1 MRSQFINIT
10 SLRLLFPILVA
21 VLIYSAPIAFTQ
33 TYSFKNYNV
42 ENGLSQSQV
51 LSIFQDNPGNLWV
64 GTNGEGIWKFSGKSN
79 ITITK
84 KDGLTGNYIYSIVQD
99 SKGKMWFGTNNG
111 ISIYDG
117 HKYTNITVDQGL
129 PHNRVYCITE
139 DKFRDQ
145 IWIATENGVAIYK
158 DGKIS
163 LFNQRDLFTKT
174 FVFTILVDKK
184 NTVWFGTFG
193 RGLIRYRDDVV
204 KKYTTDDGLNKDV
217 IRMLKQDNKGNILIG
232 TLNGLNYYDYS
243 TDKINNLIINNDP
256 NSVNTVTGCI
266 VQKSGDIWISLYS
279 GTIHKLRY
287 IQGKLKLVFSIYSIG
302 NAKNI
307 WTIVEDK
314 ENNIWL
320 GTIDYGLFKFGGLR
334 FLNFNEENDGLQS
347 NSVYAICQSKDGK
360 YWVGTKNSGL
370 SRMTINEQN
379 NKADFINYSYDL
391 IEKKG
396 KPIKQLRM
404 SGSSCTSVMQDHQGS
419 IWVTSTNG
427 LTMIRNDS
435 IFNYLPS
442 KSENKLIKAIIKPG
456 LTSPACNHIIQDS
469 HGTYWV
475 GTNNGVT
482 KILDTNF
489 INFNKTYPV
498 LAKKNIYRIYEDH
511 KRQLWFLTDSGVY
524 VYDYNKLKHYGR
536 KDGLVDEMVVA
547 VSQDKQNNYWFGTKE
562 GVFFYNPAKGF
573 RNIDMKAGLASNNIY
588 LLIFDDRR
596 NLIIGTPKGLDMLDV
611 KKYIDNNVSDI
622 RHFGNLEGF
631 IGQECNL
638 NACYKDKK
646 GRIWFGTI
654 KGVTIYDPAFDR
666 KNIIKPITQL
676 TNIKLEYKDF
686 DWGPYCNGYDSIT
699 RLPKNLVLPYNKNNI
714 TFEFVAASLM
724 LPENVRYKV
733 MLEGLDK
740 KWSPARSKNEAEY
753 PSLAPGTYTFRVIA
767 CNNDGVWA
775 DEALS
780 FTFTINP
787 PFWQTWWF
795 YTIAIILIL
804 VIIYF
809 VIKRREHAIL
819 QKNIKLEQKVNQ
831 RTAELRQANEEIS
844 AQRDEL
850 ESQRDI
856 VTLQNAKLEGIIK
869 EVSDSINYAK
879 RLQTSAFPNIKII
892 KDHFNDHFILYKP
905 KDVVS
910 GDFYWFAKVESQLVV
925 AVADCTGHG
934 VPGAFMSILG
944 MSLLKEIVINEY
956 ITQPDVILRR
966 LRKEVIKAIGQ
977 TGSQGEQKDG
987 MDISLCSINTETMM
1001 LQWAGANNPCFIIND
1016 GKAKEFKADKMPIAI
1031 YEKMDKFTLH
1041 EVPINKGCMIY
1052 MWGDGYQ
1059 DQFGGPNGKKFMSKK
1074 FRELLLS
1081 ISEKPMKEQHDILD
1095 DTIERWKCGYGTI
1108 FEQTDDITVMGLKI

>member
-1 MRSQFINIT
+1 MSP
-10 SLRLLFPILVA
+10 LRLFFPLLVA
-21 VLIYSAPIAFTQ
+21 VFLYSMPFAYSQ
-33 TYSFKNYNV
+33 TYSYKKYNV

-51 LSIFQDNPGNLWV
+51 LSIFQDEPGNLWV
-64 GTNGEGIWKFSGKSN
+64 GTNGEGVWKFNGKNYVS
-79 ITITK
+79 ITK
-84 KDGLTGNYIYSIVQD
+84 KDGLTGNYVYCIVQD
-99 SKGKMWFGTNNG
+99 SKGWMWFGTNNG

-117 HKYTNITVDQGL
+117 HKYTNLTVDQGL
-129 PHNRVYCITE
+129 PHNRVYSVAE
-139 DKFRDQ
+139 DKSRGQ
-145 IWIATENGVAIYK
+145 MWIATENGVAVYK

-163 LFNQRDLFTKT
+163 LFNQSDVFTKT

-193 RGLIRYRDDVV
+193 RGLIRYKDGNI

-217 IRMLKQDNKGNILIG
+217 IRMLKQDYKGNILIG
-232 TLNGLNYYDYS
+232 TLNGMNYYEYS
-243 TDKINNLIINNDP
+243 TEKIKNIVIDNDP
-256 NSVNTVTGCI
+256 NIVNTVTGCI
-266 VQKSGDIWISLYS
+266 VQESGDIWISLYS
-279 GTIHKLRY
+279 GVFHKLRY
-287 IQGKLKLVFSIYSIG
+287 IHNKLQLVFSINSIG

-307 WTIVEDK
+307 WTLLEDK
-314 ENNIWL
+314 EDNIWF
-320 GTIDYGLFKFGGLR
+320 GTIDFGLLKFGGLM
-334 FLNFNEENDGLQS
+334 FLNYNEENDGLQN
-347 NSVYAICQSKDGK
+347 NSVYAICQTKDGN
-360 YWVGTKNSGL
+360 YWIGTKNSGL
-370 SRMTINEQN
+370 IRMIINEQN
-379 NKADFINYSYDL
+379 NKAEFTGHSYDM
-391 IEKKG
+391 IVKKG
-396 KPIKQLRM
+396 KPVKQLRM
-404 SGSSCTSVMQDHQGS
+404 SGSNITSVMEDRQGAT
-419 IWVTSTNG
+419 WVTTTNG

-435 IFNYLPS
+435 IFNFISPEN
-442 KSENKLIKAIIKPG
+442 ENKPVKNIIKYG
-456 LTSPACNHIIQDS
+456 FSAAACNHIIQDS
-469 HGTYWV
+469 QGTYWV

-482 KILDTNF
+482 RIVDTAF

-498 LAKKNIYRIYEDH
+498 LAKKNIFRIFEDH
-511 KRQLWFLTDSGVY
+511 KKQVWFLSDSGVY
-524 VYDYNKLKHYGR
+524 VYDHKQLKHFGR
-536 KDGLVDEMVVA
+536 KDGLVDEMVV
-547 VSQDKQNNYWFGTKE
+547 SITQDKQNNYWFGTKE

-596 NLIIGTPKGLDMLDV
+596 NLFIGTPKGLDVLDV
-611 KKYIDNNVSDI
+611 KKYIDNNTVEL

-631 IGQECNL
+631 MGQECNL

-646 GRIWFGTI
+646 GKLWFGTI
-654 KGVTIYDPAFDR
+654 RGITIFDPLYDLM
-666 KNIIKPITQL
+666 NTVKPITQV
-676 TNIKLEYKDF
+676 TSMKMEYKDF
-686 DWGPYCNGYDSIT
+686 DWGPYCKGYDSIT
-699 RLPKNLVLPYNKNNI
+699 GLPNNLVLPYNKNNI
-714 TFEFVAASLM
+714 SFEFVASSLT

-740 KWSPARSKNEAEY
+740 EWSPPRMKNEAEY
-753 PSLAPGTYTFRVIA
+753 PSLAPGTYTFKVIA

-775 DEALS
+775 ENALS
-780 FTFTINP
+780 FTFTIEP

-795 YTIAIILIL
+795 YTIVIISLL

-809 VIKRREHAIL
+809 VIKRREYAIQ
-819 QKNIKLEQKVNQ
+819 QKNILLELKVSQ

-856 VTLQNAKLEGIIK
+856 VTMQNETLEEIIK
-869 EVSDSINYAK
+869 EVSDSIKYAK

-892 KDHFNDHFILYKP
+892 KEHFSDHFILYKP

-944 MSLLKEIVINEY
+944 MSLLKEIVVNEY

-977 TGSQGEQKDG
+977 TGEQGEQKDG
-987 MDISLCSINTETMM
+987 MDISLCSINTETMT
-1001 LQWAGANNPCFIIND
+1001 LQWSGANNPCLLLCD
-1016 GKAKEFKADKMPIAI
+1016 GEIKEFKADKMPIAI

-1041 EVPINKGCMIY
+1041 EVPIKKGCMIY

-1059 DQFGGPNGKKFMSKK
+1059 DQFGGPKGKKFMSKK

-1081 ISEKPMKEQHDILD
+1081 ISSKPMEEQRDILD
-1095 DTIERWKCGYGTI
+1095 DTIERWKCNHGIVYD
-1108 FEQTDDITVMGLKI
+1108 QTDDITVMGLKI